1 MRNLKI
7 VKGNDFSIIVPL
19 AQAVRDENGVTY
31 SDLNLSNLTIKEL
44 KFVSSYKKKY
54 VPTWQNGQDNTSIK
68 IDIPGDLL
76 PIGMYDLE
84 IVGIMG
90 GTKHVRAYCKNIL
103 GIVNSSQ
110 DSNLMSDTV
119 DMDTIPLPSV
129 GPIDMSGVNSLRK
142 YINRIIDERLAQQ

>member
-7 VKGNDFSIIVPL
+7 VKGNDFSIIIPL
-19 AQAVRDENGVTY
+19 AQVRRDENGVTY
-31 SDLNLSNLTIKEL
+31 SDLTLDNLTINKL
-44 KFVSSYKKKY
+44 QFVSSYSKSY
-54 VPTWQNGQDNTSIK
+54 IPTWQNGEDNASIK
-68 IDIPGDLL
+68 INISGGLL

-84 IVGIMG
+84 IIGVMN
-90 GTKHVRAYCKNIL
+90 GTRNVRAYCKNIL